1 MKKIKTEQTSQQ
13 GIMSEASAR
22 PVKRKKKR
30 KKAPVIIAA
39 LVILVV
45 VWRLASCA
53 LSGTATA
60 VVTTTVP
67 VRGDLQESISTSG
80 VVESEVKKQYFAP
93 VSGILGAV
101 NAAAGDAVKKGD
113 LLVSYDEEQLERSL
127 KQASLQL
134 TMNTS
139 TYQSA
144 MKDSAESSGR
154 LREANTNL
162 AVLNQQISDYE
173 AYLESLQE
181 KLEQNQRDTST
192 GLAEES
198 YNLSARAA
206 SLEQEMKSL
215 SPDSPEYAEKYRQLQ
230 EVTTAQSRNG
240 YLQQIASSSSSDYAV
255 KMQKEINDVTRRLN
269 ECKEYKAEMETQ
281 KNTSENTV
289 LDSYQKQ
296 KYEADREMA
305 NMTYQQAEEDYYT
318 ARQGLSAEFDGI
330 VTECSAVEGATV
342 TEGLKLL
349 TLAASNEV
357 KVSFSASKYDLEK
370 LETGQKAQI
379 TTSGN
384 IYEGEI
390 SKINRMAAVNA
401 SNTPMVGVEI
411 HVTNP
416 DDKIILGLDAKIQIF
431 THKAENALLVP
442 VEAINADKEGDFLYV
457 VENGVVVR
465 KPVVCGISSDTHT
478 QIKEG
483 IDENAQII
491 VASYT
496 TLEEG
501 MPVATVPDTGLI
513 NAADGNGMSISAGVN
528 TQG

>member
-1 MKKIKTEQTSQQ
+1 MKKKENEQ
-13 GIMSEASAR
+13 
-22 PVKRKKKR
+22 RKKKR
-30 KKAPVIIAA
+30 KKAPIIIAV

-45 VWRLASCA
+45 VWRLVSCA
-53 LSGTATA
+53 LSGPASA
-60 VVTTTVP
+60 VVTTTAP

-80 VVESEVKKQYFAP
+80 VVESEVEKSYFAP
-93 VSGILGAV
+93 VTGALGSV
-101 NAAAGDAVKKGD
+101 SAAAGDAVKKGE
-113 LLVSYDEEQLERSL
+113 LLVSYDEDQLEKAL

-134 TMNTS
+134 TMSNS

-144 MKDSAESSGR
+144 MKDSAASSSK
-154 LREANTNL
+154 LQEANTNL

-181 KLEQNQRDTST
+181 KLEQNQRDTSA

-198 YNLSARAA
+198 YNLSARA
-206 SLEQEMKSL
+206 SQLEQEMKNL
-215 SPDSPEYAEKYRQLQ
+215 SPDSPEYAEKAKQLQ
-230 EVTTAQSRNG
+230 EISTAQSRNS

-255 KMQKEINDVTRRLN
+255 KMQKEINDVTKRLN

-296 KYEADREMA
+296 KYEADNQLA

-330 VTECSAVEGATV
+330 VTECTAVEGATV

-349 TLAASNEV
+349 TLASSNEV
-357 KVSFSASKYDLEK
+357 KVSFQASKYDLEK

-379 TTSGN
+379 IISGN
-384 IYEGEI
+384 VYEGEI
-390 SKINRMAAVNA
+390 SKINRMASVNA

-411 HVTNP
+411 HVINP
-416 DDKIILGLDAKIQIF
+416 DDRIILGLDAKIQIF

-442 VEAINADKEGDFLYV
+442 VEAINADKDGDFLYA
-457 VENGVVVR
+457 VENGLVVR
-465 KPVVCGISSDTHT
+465 KPVVCGISSDTYT
-478 QIKEG
+478 EIKEG

-491 VASYT
+491 VTSYT
-496 TLEEG
+496 VLEEG
-501 MPVATVPDTGLI
+501 MTVTAVPDTGVM
-513 NAADGNGMSISAGVN
+513 NTGSGSGMGISVGVN